1 MLIEMLEETYPV
13 HPQVERRGRGPRL
26 QEDATIEIRHG
37 KRGQNFSSMTLIES
51 TRHGARLIMPISAR
65 RNDGVEFIVHMGRNT
80 FQGQARV
87 AWTQPLSNDRAVV
100 GLEFISF
107 SSAALAS

>member
-13 HPQVERRGRGPRL
+13 HPQVERRGRGRRL

-37 KRGQNFSSMTLIES
+37 KKSPNFATVTLIES
-51 TRHGARLIMPISAR
+51 TRHGARLIMSSSAKR
-65 RNDGVEFIVHMGRNT
+65 DDGVEFIVHIGRNT

-100 GLEFISF
+100 GLEYVTFRL
-107 SSAALAS
+107 AA